1 MKTKKLLAL
10 FFILCLLTGIVAA
23 QGSQRESLRGIGGVT
38 VNVLLSSTARRSG
51 LTDSR
56 LKTIAELGLRKN
68 GISIGSSA
76 FELTVNVTAIESQLV
91 SGRSLGYTAFIEVF
105 LDGLVTILVND
116 SETIAQIWGKGR
128 LFLTDENF
136 VREVGEVV
144 EEFID
149 EFSNDYL
156 AVNPK

>member
-1 MKTKKLLAL
+1 MA
-10 FFILCLLTGIVAA
+10 
-23 QGSQRESLRGIGGVT
+23 
-38 VNVLLSSTARRSG
+38 
-51 LTDSR
+51 
-56 LKTIAELGLRKN
+56 
-68 GISIGSSA
+68 
-76 FELTVNVTAIESQLV
+76 
-91 SGRSLGYTAFIEVF
+91 
-105 LDGLVTILVND
+105 ND
-116 SETIAQIWGKGR
+116 SVTNAQIWETGQ